1 MTAAVRSASAQR
13 LLRVARAYG
22 LCARLLSREGG
33 HRPRQVARLL
43 LDELEPLGWHRARDA
58 AGDFIRALPRR
69 ARRYASWLATNAV
82 PAYETSY
89 REGAQASGGQM
100 LTMADVAGFY
110 RAFGFQVRGE
120 RPDYLGAQLEFLALL
135 AIKEAHALL
144 EGQKEAAALCRQAR
158 AEFAGRHVLPWLP
171 SYRQRAEAAGK
182 GCFASLADAVEA
194 MLAADRAEEG
204 P

>member
-1 MTAAVRSASAQR
+1 MTAAVGSAAAER
-13 LLRVARAYG
+13 LLHVARAYG

-33 HRPRQVARLL
+33 HRPRQVAHLL
-43 LDELEPLGWHRARDA
+43 QAELEALGWDRARKA
-58 AGDFIRALPRR
+58 AHEFIEALPRR

-135 AIKEAHALL
+135 ALKEANALL
-144 EGQKEAAALCRQAR
+144 EGREEAAALCRQTR
-158 AEFAGRHVLPWLP
+158 AELAGRHVLPWLP
-171 SYRQRAEAAGK
+171 ALAERAERQGIA
-182 GCFASLADAVEA
+182 C
-194 MLAADRAEEG
+194 LAALAGLARSLIESDLG
-204 P
+204 G

>member
-1 MTAAVRSASAQR
+1 MMAAVRSASAQS
-13 LLRVARAYG
+13 LLHVARAYG

-33 HRPRQVARLL
+33 HRPRQVAHLL
-43 LDELEPLGWHRARDA
+43 QAELEALGWHRARDA

-135 AIKEAHALL
+135 ALKEANALL
-144 EGQKEAAALCRQAR
+144 EGREEAAALCRQTR

-171 SYRQRAEAAGK
+171 AFEGRARGQGIACLAELARLAR
-182 GCFASLADAVEA
+182 SLIESD
-194 MLAADRAEEG
+194 LG
-204 P
+204 G